1 MKALRYFLDSSD
13 GILFAYEKESDFLVV
28 YNFGIEEWVNCE
40 FSFMQVR
47 HDREL
52 SEISVNEATAKVG
65 SKSAD
70 EEYQKYLNIL
80 NLNGSVTNR

>member
-28 YNFGIEEWVNCE
+28 YNSGIEEWVNCE
-40 FSFMQVR
+40 LSFMQVR

-52 SEISVNEATAKVG
+52 SEISVNEATAKAG
-65 SKSAD
+65 GKSAD
-70 EEYQKYLNIL
+70 EEYQKYLSIL
-80 NLNGSVTNR
+80 NLNGSATN